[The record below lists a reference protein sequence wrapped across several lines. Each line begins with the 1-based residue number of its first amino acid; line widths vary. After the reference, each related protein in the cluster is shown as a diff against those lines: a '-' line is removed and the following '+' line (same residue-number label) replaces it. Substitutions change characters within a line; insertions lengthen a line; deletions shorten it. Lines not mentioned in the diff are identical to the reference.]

1 MASEIRVNTFKN
13 RSGLGTITV
22 NDTGANF
29 SGVVTATGGF
39 SGALTGNV
47 TGNVTGNATGLSGSP
62 TLTGITSIST
72 TNLTVNG
79 NAFPTAGPLS
89 NRNLIINGA
98 MQVAQRGTSGTVTNA
113 VNYLV
118 DRYYGIAQ
126 NANVTQSHESG
137 VVPTGFKNSLKFEVT
152 SAGNTGYLQCVQR
165 IEGQNMSHLNF
176 GTANAVQFTLSFYVR
191 SSITGDYSI
200 AFRNGSDNRS
210 YVTTY
215 NIATANTWERKTVTL
230 TGDTTGTWAT
240 DNGHGMSVIWTL
252 GYSSSTSAVDQWT
265 ATGNFA
271 ADSSVDLYETN
282 GATWYMTG
290 AQLELGSV
298 ATPFEHRSYGDELA
312 RCQRYYYK
320 IQAKASAQSGFFGSS
335 FNRNTTTCL
344 GVTFFPVELR
354 TSPTALEQSGT
365 ASDYQ
370 VLFLTNQ
377 VACTSA
383 PAWWESD
390 TFSART
396 LFTTGASLTAGQG
409 SILRSASTDAYLA
422 WSAEL

>member
-1 MASEIRVNTFKN
+1 MSRINVENIRHPDAASD
-13 RSGLGTITV
+13 SLQLS
-22 NDTGANF
+22 DTGNITAPGNL
-29 SGVVTATGGF
+29 SVTGT
-39 SGALTGNV
+39 STLTGNTVV
-47 TGNVTGNATGLSGSP
+47 TGSLTANGL
-62 TLTGITSIST
+62 
-72 TNLTVNG
+72 
-79 NAFPTAGPLS
+79 AYPTAGPFS

-98 MQVAQRGTSGTVTNA
+98 MQVSQRGTTDTVTNTKD
-113 VNYLV
+113 YLV
-118 DRYYGIAQ
+118 DRWYGIAQ
-126 NANVTQSHESG
+126 DERVTQSQESS

-152 SAGNTGYLQCVQR
+152 SAGATGYLQCVQR
-165 IEGQNMSHLNF
+165 IEGQNMAHLNF

-191 SSITGDYSI
+191 SSITGNYSI

-252 GYSSSTSAVDQWT
+252 GYSTATSSTDQWT

-282 GATWYMTG
+282 GATWYITG
-290 AQLELGSV
+290 AQLEVGSV

-320 IQAKASAQSGFFGSS
+320 VQATRSSTSAFFGTG
-335 FNRNTTTCL
+335 FNRSTTSAL
-344 GVTFFPVELR
+344 GVTFFPVQMRVGPE
-354 TSPTALEQSGT
+354 ALEQSGT
-365 ASDYQ
+365 ASDYSVNHNNTQ
-370 VLFLTNQ
+370 E
-377 VACTSA
+377 ACTSV
-383 PAWWESD
+383 PAWFDSD
-390 TFSART
+390 NFSART
-396 LFTTGASLTAGQG
+396 SFTTGSNLTQGQG
-409 SILRSASTDAYLA
+409 SILRSASTDAFLA